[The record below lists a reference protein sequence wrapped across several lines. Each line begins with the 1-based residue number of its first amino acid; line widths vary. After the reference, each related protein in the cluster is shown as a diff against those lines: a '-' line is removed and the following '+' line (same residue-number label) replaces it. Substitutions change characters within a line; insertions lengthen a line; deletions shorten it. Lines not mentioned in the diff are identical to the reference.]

1 MTHTHQLIKYLETF
15 GELSSK
21 DKKIIIDQTYFQKLE
36 IGETFIETGKTAH
49 KIGFIIEGVFRYFF
63 YDREGNEITSF
74 FMMDNQFV
82 TNIISFNELTPSSG
96 TIMAETT
103 CSVIIID
110 RNSWEL
116 LSDSIPAWNS
126 IISAISSNT
135 LLEKTNFQRQIINQD
150 AKSAYLQFVEKYPTV
165 IQRVPLIHIA
175 SFLGI
180 TKFSLSRI
188 RKKIVAE
195 ERLIAK

>member
-1 MTHTHQLIKYLETF
+1 MTNTHKLITYLETF
-15 GELSSK
+15 GELSSQ
-21 DKKIIIDQTYFQKLE
+21 DKKIIIDHTYDKE
-36 IGETFIETGKTAH
+36 IKIGETFIETGKIAH

-96 TIMAETT
+96 TIIAETT

-116 LSDSIPAWNS
+116 LSDSIPAWNT
-126 IISAISSNT
+126 IISTISSKV

-150 AKSAYLQFVEKYPTV
+150 AKTAYLQFIEKYPTV
-165 IQRVPLIHIA
+165 VQRVPLIHIA

-188 RKKIVAE
+188 RKKILAE
-195 ERLIAK
+195 K